1 MQKATIQHNYEKQ
14 KCEVPRAARGATASA
29 GACLPRDVVVGSTRV
44 HVPPTAPSKCSNWDS
59 LVVIF
64 TNGNSSFAEAHAR
77 RLRAVVGPHGSAHA
91 GDALIRSVLSE
102 DFKRTGND
110 NYLVMQVIHSI
121 FQQLTVTLRIGLFGA
136 CLDPNITTAVTSSPI
151 GRAQTLVLGGA
162 GEKPLACEQMPQM
175 SLDDPIAQGLGY
187 LK

>member
-1 MQKATIQHNYEKQ
+1 M
-14 KCEVPRAARGATASA
+14 
-29 GACLPRDVVVGSTRV
+29 
-44 HVPPTAPSKCSNWDS
+44 
-59 LVVIF
+59 
-64 TNGNSSFAEAHAR
+64 
-77 RLRAVVGPHGSAHA
+77 VGPHGSAHA

-102 DFKRTGND
+102 DFNRTGND

-187 LK
+187 FEVTRRLSSHHERELGRAGLFDPSRARARCAVRCGVCVWDRKEKYERPALL